1 MVWPR
6 KVRLLPNDRQTS
18 QNCHDLSSNVGLLPP
33 PVRSHLPSH
42 YNGSSMST
50 STSGVRGSTSV
61 VRSPPHPWPQVKP
74 GHSELDIV
82 GALGGKQ
89 SLQRQLP
96 SNVDWSVSV
105 MLHAYPCM
113 TKLSNYHSVLHRRGT
128 GSTENTGSSGECVV
142 SQNHISPKYGAGMI
156 RLTNSTQLFAH
167 ITNAPGVGGLRFGG
181 NESSSFLTNSLCF
194 RSSQSDATLGCDQSQ
209 FSRR

>member
-33 PVRSHLPSH
+33 PVRSHLPSQ

-61 VRSPPHPWPQVKP
+61 VRSPPNPWPQVKP

-128 GSTENTGSSGECVV
+128 GLHREHGLVRRMRRLAQPYLHKFYPVVRPHHECTWSRWLAVWG
-142 SQNHISPKYGAGMI
+142 QRI
-156 RLTNSTQLFAH
+156 QLFL
-167 ITNAPGVGGLRFGG
+167 NQLPVL
-181 NESSSFLTNSLCF
+181 
-194 RSSQSDATLGCDQSQ
+194 SQQPV
-209 FSRR
+209 RRHPWM

>member
-61 VRSPPHPWPQVKP
+61 VRSPP
-74 GHSELDIV
+74 S
-82 GALGGKQ
+82 ALGGKQ

-128 GSTENTGSSGECVV
+128 GLHREHGLVRR
-142 SQNHISPKYGAGMI
+142 MR
-156 RLTNSTQLFAH
+156 RLAEPYLS
-167 ITNAPGVGGLRFGG
+167 
-181 NESSSFLTNSLCF
+181 
-194 RSSQSDATLGCDQSQ
+194 
-209 FSRR
+209 